1 MAAQQAALDYI
12 IKTWVGKLNVG
23 ELVFTPLAGACG
35 SSVLSYV
42 NTCRCALKFSFFGTV
57 AWTAFINALINMI
70 IHLLGLWE
78 RLLWIFRH
86 SAALT
91 VLCVLTVIG
100 FLIGYS
106 LTASCAKDLC
116 VTQKSTAGAASFFGF
131 VCLALF
137 ALECFLHFKEYRS
150 MQSEAH
156 QQSSGQDK
164 PQITISKKN
173 LQVDLEL
180 CKDVF
185 KATHILFP
193 ALGI

>member
-12 IKTWVGKLNVG
+12 IKTWVGKLKVG

-42 NTCRCALKFSFFGTV
+42 NTCSCALKFSFFGTV
-57 AWTAFINALINMI
+57 AWTAFINALIDMI

-78 RLLWIFRH
+78 WLLWIFRH

-91 VLCVLTVIG
+91 VLRVLAVIG

-106 LTASCAKDLC
+106 LTASCAKDVC

-150 MQSEAH
+150 MQSEAR
-156 QQSSGQDK
+156 QQSSGKDK
-164 PQITISKKN
+164 PPDYYIEEKPTRGCVKMFSKQ
-173 LQVDLEL
+173 LTYLSL
-180 CKDVF
+180 
-185 KATHILFP
+185 H
-193 ALGI
+193 